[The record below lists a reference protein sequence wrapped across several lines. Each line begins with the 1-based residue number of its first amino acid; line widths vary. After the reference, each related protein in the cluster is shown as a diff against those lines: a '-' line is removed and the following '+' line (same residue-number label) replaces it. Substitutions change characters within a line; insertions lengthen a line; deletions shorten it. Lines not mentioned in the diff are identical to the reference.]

1 MRAIKICLFTVC
13 PVLVLSS
20 VLHADMKISART
32 TVDDNTPMDTTIYL
46 KEDSLRTETVVS
58 AGTTI
63 TSITQCGE
71 GQIIQVN
78 ERTKT
83 YMVTPIVQESASG
96 LRSRDSEDESPRQ
109 ATANFVEEIRDTGE
123 RKDYFRRTAR
133 HLTVEFASA
142 AERPACMNYV
152 QASVDGWYIDIPW
165 PACAR
170 SPAEEQLRSAVEG
183 CAEELHFK
191 VSGNA
196 RLGFPVVEEETLSA
210 KTSDAELTHK
220 VHREVSKIE
229 NLPVDARLFQIPTS
243 YREVNTFEELMGAA
257 GGALAS
263 TLTGMAT
270 TRPSAHTQEGPS
282 TIKHGTPAGEAEAAA
297 KLANKKPG
305 VLRLGIAQVTSSAAQ
320 PASLGTLQGKIISG
334 LQAAGFEAIPLT
346 TNPDDHDEL
355 EAEAK
360 SKGCDYYVTSDIQ
373 ALRQS
378 TARGTPRTTAQIAVK
393 AYLPDQ
399 IRPVLD
405 GGNNYT
411 GGDTDSTLESLLKEE
426 IRSIASEIK
435 KVRR

>member
-1 MRAIKICLFTVC
+1 MGGTKVPLFTICL
-13 PVLVLSS
+13 VLALSS
-20 VLHADMKISART
+20 LMHADMKISART
-32 TVDDNTPMDTTIYL
+32 IIDHNQPMDTTVYL
-46 KEDSLRTETVVS
+46 KEDSMRLETVVS
-58 AGTTI
+58 PGTTI
-63 TSITQCGE
+63 INITQCGE
-71 GQIIQVN
+71 GQIIQIN

-83 YMVTPIVQESASG
+83 YLVTPIAQESPSR
-96 LRSRDSEDESPRQ
+96 LRSRDSDDQSPNQ
-109 ATANFVEEIRDTGE
+109 ATANFVEELRDTGE

-142 AERPACMNYV
+142 AERPACMNYL

-196 RLGFPVVEEETLSA
+196 RLGFPVVEDETLSA
-210 KTSDAELTHK
+210 KTSDAELIHK
-220 VHREVSKIE
+220 IHREVSKME

-243 YREVNTFEELMGAA
+243 YREVNSFEELMGAP
-257 GGALAS
+257 GGVLAS
-263 TLTGMAT
+263 NLIGMAT
-270 TRPSAHTQEGPS
+270 MRPTAHLKEGPS
-282 TIKHGTPAGEAEAAA
+282 TFKQGTPAGEADAAA
-297 KLANKKPG
+297 KLADKKPG
-305 VLRLGIAQVTSSAAQ
+305 VLRLGVAQVTSSVAQ
-320 PASLGTLQGKIISG
+320 PASLSTLQGKIIAG
-334 LQAAGFEAIPLT
+334 LQAAAFEAVPLT
-346 TNPDDHDEL
+346 TNPDDHDGL

-360 SKGCDYYVTSDIQ
+360 SKGCDYYVTSDIG
-373 ALRQS
+373 ALKQS

-411 GGDTDSTLESLLKEE
+411 GGDIDSTLESLLKEE
-426 IRSIASEIK
+426 VHSIASEIK

>member
-1 MRAIKICLFTVC
+1 MRPIKIVQFAIFAALA
-13 PVLVLSS
+13 LSPL
-20 VLHADMKISART
+20 LHADMKISART
-32 TVDDNTPMDTTIYL
+32 TIDDKPPMDTTIYL
-46 KEDSLRTETVVS
+46 KEDSVRTEAVVTP
-58 AGTTI
+58 GTII
-63 TSITQCGE
+63 TNITQCCE
-71 GQIIQVN
+71 GQVIQVN

-83 YMVTPIVQESASG
+83 YLVTPIVQESRSG
-96 LRSRDSEDESPRQ
+96 LRSRDADEQSPQ
-109 ATANFVEEIRDTGE
+109 EATANFVEEIRDTGE
-123 RKDYFRRTAR
+123 RKDYFRRSAR

-142 AERPACMNYV
+142 AERPACMNYL

-170 SPAEEQLRSAVEG
+170 SPAEEQLRAAVEG

-196 RLGFPVVEEETLSA
+196 RLGFPVLEEETLST
-210 KTSDAELTHK
+210 KISDTDITHK
-220 VHREVSKIE
+220 IHREVSKIE

-243 YREVNTFEELMGAA
+243 YREVNTFEELMGAP

-263 TLTGMAT
+263 TLIGMAT
-270 TRPSAHTQEGPS
+270 MQPAAHSQEGSP
-282 TIKHGTPAGEAEAAA
+282 TINRGTHAGAAEATA

-305 VLRLGIAQVTSSAAQ
+305 VLRLGVAQVTSSAAQ

-334 LQAAGFEAIPLT
+334 LQAAGLEAVPLS
-346 TNPDDHDEL
+346 TNPDDHDGL

-360 SKGCDYYVTSDIQ
+360 EKGCDYYVTSDIQ

-405 GGNNYT
+405 GGNNYV
-411 GGDTDSTLESLLKEE
+411 GGDIDSTLDSLLKEE